1 MTNKATNNG
10 YCDEQVEGFIKLATA
25 QTRLGEI
32 AHLADR
38 AQVELSNAK
47 MLLSHGLGADYD
59 TMQALIHETLDLVF
73 KAEEIARRIEIVR
86 TEVQA

>member
-1 MTNKATNNG
+1 MTNKTTNNG

-38 AQVELSNAK
+38 AHIELNNAK
-47 MLLSHGLGADYD
+47 VLLSHSLGADKD
-59 TMQALIHETLDLVF
+59 EMNKLAHEVLEIMF
-73 KAEEIARRIEIVR
+73 KAEELASKIEAIR
-86 TEVQA
+86 MEVQS